1 MSKINWSSF
10 ATDILSVVLG
20 IAITF
25 GIQGLIDRR
34 HEKKE
39 VMAALEL
46 VREELINNN
55 NNLKDVIGIIS
66 SERDAAQSVRSNI
79 RTLQKCDP
87 DSVILWNSILGSE
100 YFFTVTDDALELLKS
115 SSLFQKINDKNLAL
129 GIIKSYDYLEADSK
143 AFNTHEQYK
152 ISLFMDANT
161 NQVKRASAYTSGQ
174 AYLKTFYSTSEA
186 DYFLK
191 SVIEMSDDTFL
202 SASLPE
208 IEATIALIE
217 ARMK

>member
-1 MSKINWSSF
+1 MHKIDWGSF
-10 ATDILSVVLG
+10 STDILSVVLG
-20 IAITF
+20 IFITF
-25 GIQGLIDRR
+25 GIQGLIDRK

-46 VREELINNN
+46 VKEELINNN
-55 NNLKDVIGIIS
+55 DNLKEVIGIIS
-66 SERDAAQSVRSNI
+66 SEKSAAQSISGNI
-79 RTLQKCDP
+79 GMLHKCDA
-87 DSVILWNSILGSE
+87 DSVVTWNAILGTE

-129 GIIKSYDYLEADSK
+129 GIIKSYDYLSSDAK

-152 ISLFMDANT
+152 ISMYMDANT
-161 NQVKRASAYTSGQ
+161 SKVKKASLTSSGP
-174 AYLKTFYSTSEA
+174 AFLKAFYSTPEA

-191 SVIEMSDDTFL
+191 SVIEMSDASFL
-202 SASLPE
+202 SNGISE
-208 IEATIALIE
+208 IEATIASIE